1 MVNVGQYSG
10 LQHPPKAN
18 FVFEHNDNFERISL
32 ASRAF
37 ASMSKADTKL
47 VLLNVRF

>member
-1 MVNVGQYSG
+1 MVNVGQFSG

-18 FVFEHNDNFERISL
+18 FVLEHNDNFKRISL

-37 ASMSKADTKL
+37 ASMSKADTTL